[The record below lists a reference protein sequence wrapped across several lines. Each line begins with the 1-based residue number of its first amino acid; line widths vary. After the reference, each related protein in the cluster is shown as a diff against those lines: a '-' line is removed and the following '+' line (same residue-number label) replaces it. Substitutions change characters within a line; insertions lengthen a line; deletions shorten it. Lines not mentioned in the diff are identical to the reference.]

1 MKDII
6 SKKTRYELA
15 EYLSG
20 FVLREIDHECE
31 AVDMAPDLAHD
42 PQCGGQRRSLA
53 RQYLHALDF
62 TKEAD
67 ARKFI
72 GLCENL
78 LSSAPPES
86 AFLREFPKWLRK
98 DGFVFE
104 NGRISSIAHANS
116 LANVQAIAVEF
127 DASHMQDQINRMA
140 ASIEADPALAIG
152 SAKELVETCCK
163 TILSERGKPANGGE
177 DLLEL
182 VKAVR
187 AELQLLPGD
196 VPNAAKGADSIKR
209 ILNNLATVVQG
220 LAELRSLYGTGHGRD
235 GKSKGV
241 KPRHARLAVNAASAL
256 TVFLFD
262 THRDRTVD

>member
-1 MKDII
+1 MRDII
-6 SKKTRYELA
+6 SKKTRLELG

-20 FVLREIDHECE
+20 FVLRQIDQECE
-31 AVDMAPDLAHD
+31 AVDMIPDLTHK
-42 PQCGGQRRSLA
+42 PQCGGQRRTLA

-78 LSSAPPES
+78 LNDAPPDS
-86 AFLREFPKWLRK
+86 HFLREFPKWLRK

-104 NGRISSIAHANS
+104 NGRISSITHVTS
-116 LANVQAIAVEF
+116 LANVHAIALEF
-127 DASHMQDQINRMA
+127 DANHMQEQIGRMA
-140 ASIEADPALAIG
+140 ASVETDPALAIG

-163 TILSERGKPANGGE
+163 TILAERGKPAKGTE

-187 AELQLLPGD
+187 AELHLLPGD
-196 VPNAAKGADSIKR
+196 VPSAAKGAESIKR
-209 ILNNLATVVQG
+209 ILNNLATVAQG

-235 GKSKGV
+235 GKTKGV

-262 THRDRTVD
+262 THRDRSGE